1 LISHER
7 EQGKLREELC
17 EDLSGQETSPLGGP
31 LQMTAA
37 GSQLSEVGSYVQVSI
52 QIWIPEL

>member
-1 LISHER
+1 MISRER

-17 EDLSGQETSPLGGP
+17 EDLSGQEASPLGGP

-37 GSQLSEVGSYVQVSI
+37 GSQLSEVGSYVQVSDHI
-52 QIWIPEL
+52 LES